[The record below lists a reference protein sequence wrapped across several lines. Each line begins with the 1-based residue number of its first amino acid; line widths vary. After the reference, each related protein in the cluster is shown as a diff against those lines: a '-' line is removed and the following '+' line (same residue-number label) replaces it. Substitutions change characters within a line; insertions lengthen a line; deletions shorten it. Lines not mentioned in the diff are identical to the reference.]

1 MMEWHDGRQPEGTDG
16 TEGAAG
22 RGPGPGRFV
31 RRRTEELDLA
41 ELKARILAG
50 ERTALARG
58 ITLIESNAP
67 RHFEQ
72 AQELLQSIMAHTGN
86 SVRIGISGVP
96 GAGKSTFIE
105 SLGGYLC
112 REGHRTAVLA
122 VDPSSALNGGSIL
135 GDKTRMEELA
145 RNPKAFIRPSPSEG
159 TLGGVHRK
167 TRETVLLCEAAG
179 FDVILIETVGV
190 GQSEA
195 IVRGMSDYF
204 LLLALTGAGDD
215 LQGMKKGILE
225 LVDGIVINK
234 ADGSNKAA
242 ADRTKHEYSRFLHF
256 MQPATKGWP
265 ARAYTCSALYGEGIE
280 ELWKDIC
287 LFRETAA
294 RSGVWEERRRGQSRE
309 WLRSLADE
317 QLRKLFYQNER
328 VKALLPQ
335 LENEVTSGEKT
346 VSKAVQEAFAV
357 FMEQMK
363 E

>member
-1 MMEWHDGRQPEGTDG
+1 MDWHRAQHTEAADSPEG
-16 TEGAAG
+16 AG
-22 RGPGPGRFV
+22 SGSRPKRFV
-31 RRRTEELDLA
+31 RRSSAEVDLA
-41 ELKARILAG
+41 EWKAGILAG

-72 AQELLQSIMAHTGN
+72 AQELLQSVMPHTGN
-86 SVRIGISGVP
+86 SIRVGISGVP

-105 SLGGYLC
+105 ALGGYLC
-112 REGHRTAVLA
+112 REGYRTAVLA
-122 VDPSSALNGGSIL
+122 VDPSSTLNGGSIL

-145 RNPKAFIRPSPSEG
+145 RNPRAFIRPSPSEG

-167 TRETVLLCEAAG
+167 TRETMLLCEAAG

-195 IVRGMSDYF
+195 IVRGMSDFF
-204 LLLALTGAGDD
+204 LLLALTGAGDE

-225 LVDGIVINK
+225 LADGIAVNK

-242 ADRTKHEYSRFLHF
+242 AMKTKLEYSRFLHF
-256 MQPATKGWP
+256 MEPATKGWT
-265 ARAYTCSALYGEGIE
+265 AKAYTCSALYGEGIE
-280 ELWKDIC
+280 ELWQDIC
-287 LFRETAA
+287 LFRDTA
-294 RSGVWEERRRGQSRE
+294 RQSGIWEERRRSQSRE

-317 QLRKLFYQNER
+317 QLRKLFYQNEQI
-328 VKALLPQ
+328 KSLLPQ
-335 LENEVTSGEKT
+335 LENEVTAGKKT

-357 FMEQMK
+357 FLDQMK
-363 E
+363 ES